1 MEENNMSKINTIKR
15 LGKVGLLLSAGL
27 IAAELKND
35 KKVATIVG
43 KLENERSLFTD
54 EKAIG
59 LVDGAIS
66 LVIGAVVMGVG
77 MMILGQVFPNII
89 GTDAESN
96 ASITAMKAT
105 TWSAMG
111 LLPIGLT
118 VFAAVVIIGIV
129 MYLRQ

>member
-1 MEENNMSKINTIKR
+1 MQT
-15 LGKVGLLLSAGL
+15 V
-27 IAAELKND
+27 LKNE
-35 KKVATIVG
+35 KKAFKIIG
-43 KLENERSLFTD
+43 KMEAEKSMFTD

-59 LVDGAIS
+59 LIDGATS
-66 LVIGAVVMGVG
+66 LVIAAVSMGIG
-77 MMILGQVFPNII
+77 MMILGQIFPSIV
-89 GTDAESN
+89 GSDAESN
-96 ASITAMKAT
+96 ASIAAMKTT

>member
-1 MEENNMSKINTIKR
+1 MFKGIRNFGR
-15 LGKVGLLLSAGL
+15 LGKVGALLSAGL
-27 IAAELKND
+27 VAAAVHDDAKAG
-35 KKVATIVG
+35 KIVAKMET
-43 KLENERSLFTD
+43 ERSLFTD
-54 EKAIG
+54 ERAIG

-77 MMILGQVFPNII
+77 MMILGQVFPNIT
-89 GTDAESN
+89 GTDADSN
-96 ASITAMKAT
+96 ASIEAMKST